1 MFADIA
7 GYIID
12 ESQTFTTA
20 LEQHL
25 AITFI
30 ALGISIVLGLL
41 LGILGSRIAWLREV
55 LLTAS
60 KIGRTIPSLAI
71 LALALPLLG
80 IGRPP
85 VLLAL
90 SFIGTLPVLINT
102 TIGIEQVDED
112 TKEAA
117 RGMGL
122 RDLQVLFQLELPIAV
137 PVIMAG
143 IRTAAVVV
151 VASTTLA
158 AFIGGGGLGDLIL
171 RGHSLGRDNIMLA
184 GAIPATLLAFY
195 FEEAFG
201 RLEGW
206 ATPKGL
212 REDTGTAVGMLSV
225 LLAVAV
231 MPLVFGVLLPWDV
244 SSDAE
249 GATTVLTGLHSEY
262 RAIGLPVLLMSL
274 LAALLPRPT
283 KKGLAFTMSAITAT
297 LGLAAL
303 LWLLFGTITAVG
315 QLATGLTL
323 LLIAVFSIAIITGYE
338 FVQAYR
344 AHQSGS
350 ERLQT
355 AAPSV

>member
-1 MFADIA
+1 MWTEIAD
-7 GYIID
+7 YIIN
-12 ESQTFTTA
+12 ESQTFTRS

-25 AITFI
+25 TITFI
-30 ALGISIVLGLL
+30 ALAISIVLGLV
-41 LGILGSRIAWLREV
+41 LGILGSRIGWLKES

-90 SFIGTLPVLINT
+90 GFIGTLPVLINT
-102 TIGIEQVDED
+102 TIGIEQVDTD

-117 RGMGL
+117 RGMGM
-122 RDLQVLFQLELPIAV
+122 RDHEILLQLELPIAI
-137 PVIMAG
+137 PIIMAG

-151 VASTTLA
+151 VASATLA

-171 RGHSLGRDNIMLA
+171 RGHSLGKDNIMLA

-212 REDTGTAVGMLSV
+212 RDEPETSIGVLSV

-231 MPLVFGVLLPWDV
+231 MPLIFGVLLPWDISV
-244 SSDAE
+244 DS
-249 GATTVLTGLHSEY
+249 GGTPVVLTGLHSEY

-274 LAALLPRPT
+274 LAALLP
-283 KKGLAFTMSAITAT
+283 KLSKGLAFTTAVVT
-297 LGLAAL
+297 GGLAIASL
-303 LWLLFGTITAVG
+303 LWLLFSIATSVS
-315 QLATGLTL
+315 QLEAGLGLFTF
-323 LLIAVFSIAIITGYE
+323 AVFGIALIKGFKLVT
-338 FVQAYR
+338 AYR
-344 AHQSGS
+344 AHQAKPR
-350 ERLQT
+350 RLREAVST
-355 AAPSV
+355 I